1 MDKLPDEKNWDEST
15 LRIEILRRL
24 YIVNRNMEHLADGLS
39 PGYLMK
45 ELNAELSLFEDTI
58 EWLLDNEYVYVG
70 TRAFLISSD
79 GIKYLAENDEPPAN
93 DFSRIP
99 RRPAPSAGDVSAK
112 LKASEA
118 DTQNTD
124 NS

>member
-1 MDKLPDEKNWDEST
+1 MDKLPDEKNWDESA

-99 RRPAPSAGDVSAK
+99 RRPAPSAGDVSAE
-112 LKASEA
+112 LKES
-118 DTQNTD
+118 D
-124 NS
+124 